1 MLLVL
6 LSDQVQR
13 NPFSLSD
20 TDSIPEPSKET
31 TQETKESIKA
41 LRAML
46 YNLNEFANV
55 NRNVISNRI
64 LNGVNIPNLES
75 DLGQIQI
82 TFNGDGGRELFKPGS
97 SKVVDGFEKQLFTFV
112 KHLTIPDPTR
122 TKQTQEQFRIKQ
134 IDRIKRIEI
143 QVHSTSDFG
152 SNAVGSYASK
162 RELDIARANDIKHV
176 LEEWGFPTGLSRKTI
191 VSGYGDQ
198 YPFVDENVRYI
209 FSFDAAISE
218 FIYDTEYNLTS
229 QGEEGQ
235 NNTDHGKIRKIESL
249 FEGKNIR
256 LDKVSKLVAIR
267 PGKLWVLVDRGPMG
281 RNEEVIYLLK
291 AENAQLNVYRKRRDL
306 ETLDMQ
312 DRNRRVVILVSIDVK
327 NEF

>member
-6 LSDQVQR
+6 LSDQVER
-13 NPFSLSD
+13 NPFSLSG
-20 TDSIPEPSKET
+20 TDSTPQPSKEP
-31 TQETKESIKA
+31 TQKTKESIKA

-55 NRNVISNRI
+55 NRNVIFNRI
-64 LNGVNIPNLES
+64 LNVVNIPNLES

-82 TFNGDGGRELFKPGS
+82 TFNGDGGRKLFKPGS

-134 IDRIKRIEI
+134 TDRIKRIEI
-143 QVHSTSDFG
+143 QVHSASDFS

-162 RELDIARANDIKHV
+162 RELDIARANDVKHV
-176 LEEWGFPTGLSRKTI
+176 LREWGFPTGLSRKTI
-191 VSGYGDQ
+191 IAGYGDQ

-209 FSFDAAISE
+209 FSFDAKISE
-218 FIYDTEYNLTS
+218 LIYDIKYNLTS
-229 QGEEGQ
+229 QDEGGQ
-235 NNTDHGKIRKIESL
+235 NNTDHEKIKRIESL
-249 FEGKNIR
+249 FEEKNIR

-267 PGKLWVLVDRGPMG
+267 PGKLWMLVDRGPMG

-312 DRNRRVVILVSIDVK
+312 DRNRRVVILVLIDVK
-327 NEF
+327 NES